1 MTTYADLEIGLHHR
15 DADRYSVELR
25 FRDPESDG
33 EVRLT
38 ARVPPLAQF
47 DFDRLREL
55 HIEEEAYGQLLSQG
69 LFGDSAVATAFAQ
82 ARSTAQARDVPL
94 RLRLFIG
101 PSAPELHNLRWE
113 TLRNPEDG
121 SHLLTGEE
129 ILFSRYL
136 SSPDWRPVGPRP
148 RADLRALVVIA
159 NPAGV
164 SEYQP
169 GGRPLTPLDVEGEL
183 ARAQSGLGDIPI
195 TSLASG
201 GTATLNKIGERLR
214 EGAHR
219 DGGYDVLYLACHG
232 AMIEGQPHLW
242 LEDEE
247 GSVEVVAGGDLVIR
261 LRESRHR
268 PRLVVLASCQSAGQG
283 KEARSADEGALAA
296 LGPRLAE
303 AGIPAVLAMQGNVT
317 METVAQFMPTF
328 FQELQRDG
336 QIDRAM
342 AVARGAVRERPDWW
356 MPVLFMRLTSGRLW
370 YAPGLDR
377 PALEKWPSLLDNIR
391 DGKCTPI
398 LGPGLTEFLL
408 GSRRQIARSW
418 AEAHSYPL
426 APDACEQLAQ
436 VSQYLEVNQS
446 ESFLRDKLAEYA
458 RGEVL
463 ERYRDELP
471 EELHGASLNDL
482 ISAAGALQRAH
493 DPAEPHRVLAQ
504 LPLPLYLTATFNNL
518 LAEALTE
525 ADKDPQVELC
535 RWNEYVESLPSLY
548 DKEPDYLP
556 DKDRPLVYHL
566 FGHLQDLRS
575 IVLTEDDHF
584 DYLIGVTSN
593 KDLIPPVVRMHLTNT
608 ALLFLGFRM
617 DDWNFRVLLR
627 SLLNPEGRRLRSYYA
642 HVAVQIDPEE
652 GRARDPERARRY
664 LESYFKNENMYI
676 YWGSVDDFLQELQQ
690 RLEGGAP

>member
-1 MTTYADLEIGLHHR
+1 
-15 DADRYSVELR
+15 
-25 FRDPESDG
+25 
-33 EVRLT
+33 
-38 ARVPPLAQF
+38 
-47 DFDRLREL
+47 
-55 HIEEEAYGQLLSQG
+55 
-69 LFGDSAVATAFAQ
+69 
-82 ARSTAQARDVPL
+82 
-94 RLRLFIG
+94 
-101 PSAPELHNLRWE
+101 
-113 TLRNPEDG
+113 
-121 SHLLTGEE
+121 
-129 ILFSRYL
+129 
-136 SSPDWRPVGPRP
+136 
-148 RADLRALVVIA
+148 
-159 NPAGV
+159 
-164 SEYQP
+164 
-169 GGRPLTPLDVEGEL
+169 
-183 ARAQSGLGDIPI
+183 
-195 TSLASG
+195 
-201 GTATLNKIGERLR
+201 
-214 EGAHR
+214 
-219 DGGYDVLYLACHG
+219 
-232 AMIEGQPHLW
+232 
-242 LEDEE
+242 
-247 GSVEVVAGGDLVIR
+247 
-261 LRESRHR
+261 
-268 PRLVVLASCQSAGQG
+268 
-283 KEARSADEGALAA
+283 
-296 LGPRLAE
+296 
-303 AGIPAVLAMQGNVT
+303 
-317 METVAQFMPTF
+317 
-328 FQELQRDG
+328 
-336 QIDRAM
+336 
-342 AVARGAVRERPDWW
+342 
-356 MPVLFMRLTSGRLW
+356 
-370 YAPGLDR
+370 
-377 PALEKWPSLLDNIR
+377 LDNIR

-418 AEAHSYPL
+418 AEAHYYPL

-482 ISAAGALQRAH
+482 ISAAGALRRAH

-518 LAEALTE
+518 LAEALNE